1 MELVRA
7 RLLGDFPLFHL
18 QIVVKRGMAVVYRVT
33 PHCAG
38 AMPHVHHSTSY
49 ASAARA
55 TSALVDQTLT
65 AEE

>member
-18 QIVVKRGMAVVYRVT
+18 QIVVKRGMVVAYGAT

-38 AMPHVHHSTSY
+38 AMPLVHHPTSY
-49 ASAARA
+49 ASATRA
-55 TSALVDQTLT
+55 TSALVD
-65 AEE
+65 